1 MALERPVEE
10 PYHMGIL
17 KILEAF
23 GNRLRGTT
31 TPQGSPET
39 PADPQASR
47 SLGLLHWSG
56 NRQQAVE
63 RLQAGYER
71 MLGLCQTIDDHL
83 QSQRQ
88 QGQQVAD
95 SLSQLTGSI
104 GEVPGLLDQ
113 LGQRLD
119 RIGEQAVKASS
130 STERLS
136 DAIDQLVPA
145 QRSQNDLLSSVHR
158 QLGESAHTN
167 TQLSDVLVEL
177 KGAMQGLSRSETER
191 MKVFEQLASMLA
203 TRDREFTAIVQQQNK
218 AFKWAWA
225 GSLAVAAAAV
235 VIAILAM
242 LRLR

>member
-1 MALERPVEE
+1 
-10 PYHMGIL
+10 MGIQSFFHRL
-17 KILEAF
+17 R
-23 GNRLRGTT
+23 NRLHPGISAPNDPSAVVSDQSAGRGT
-31 TPQGSPET
+31 
-39 PADPQASR
+39 
-47 SLGLLHWSG
+47 SLLRWPG
-56 NRQQAVE
+56 NRQQTVE

-95 SLSQLTGSI
+95 SLCQLTGSI

-113 LGQRLD
+113 LSQRLD
-119 RIGEQAVKASS
+119 RISEQAVKASAG
-130 STERLS
+130 TERLS

-167 TQLSDVLVEL
+167 SQLSDVLVEL

-203 TRDREFTAIVQQQNK
+203 NRDREFTAMVQQQNK

-225 GSLAVAAAAV
+225 GSLSAAV
-235 VIAILAM
+235 VAIIIAIIAM
-242 LRLR
+242 TR